1 MFYQKVWVFWLN
13 LRLVMNEV
21 QPIYCFLSREKDKL
35 QHFTC
40 FQLETNQNLN
50 CEVQVLVCRTEN
62 ARVDP
67 GRERNSGEQKGC
79 MLGVSAIVTGHP
91 LLSWGSLTY
100 NHTQVEKWTK
110 ESAQSLKGHRILQI
124 YSSPV
129 VWFLSLLLLF
139 YFIFPQKTNQ
149 KRQWQYI
156 SVIQTLDH
164 FVLERSHQLI

>member
-1 MFYQKVWVFWLN
+1 
-13 LRLVMNEV
+13 MNEV

-79 MLGVSAIVTGHP
+79 MPGVSAIVTGHP

-100 NHTQVEKWTK
+100 NHSTSGKRNQRVCPEPKGSQKPTDL
-110 ESAQSLKGHRILQI
+110 LKPCGLVLII
-124 YSSPV
+124 IV
-129 VWFLSLLLLF
+129 IILF
-139 YFIFPQKTNQ
+139 YFPTENKPEETTTIYLCDTD
-149 KRQWQYI
+149 
-156 SVIQTLDH
+156 T
-164 FVLERSHQLI
+164 